1 MSIIIELEM
10 LKTLLLSNR
19 ELLVKVT
26 SLRFSERKSNNGGD
40 KSNKRREKCV
50 TLKSVNLQG

>member
-1 MSIIIELEM
+1 M